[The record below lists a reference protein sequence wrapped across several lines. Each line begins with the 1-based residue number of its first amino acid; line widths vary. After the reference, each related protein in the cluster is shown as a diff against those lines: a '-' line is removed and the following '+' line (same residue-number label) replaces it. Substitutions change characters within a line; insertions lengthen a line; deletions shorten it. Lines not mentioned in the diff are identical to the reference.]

1 MDKHY
6 RCAGRVRQ
14 PIMSKACKS
23 QKKTPGASLRSCL
36 PGLDYCL
43 LVILDH
49 AVVACWSLEE
59 RPQAAAVVLS
69 RARLMLCTIC
79 SSTSCV
85 QQQQEPQA
93 AQCTAVVSQQSS
105 SCMQVVYD
113 LQQQPQAAE
122 WFSGSR
128 AENSYFPSRS
138 CSTCPRAATILRTP

>member
-23 QKKTPGASLRSCL
+23 QKKTQGASLTSCL

-69 RARLMLCTIC
+69 RARLKLCT
-79 SSTSCV
+79 
-85 QQQQEPQA
+85 
-93 AQCTAVVSQQSS
+93 
-105 SCMQVVYD
+105 YH
-113 LQQQPQAAE
+113 LQQHKLCAAAAGAT
-122 WFSGSR
+122 GS
-128 AENSYFPSRS
+128 
-138 CSTCPRAATILRTP
+138 TVH